1 MLFSSIPFLYT
12 FLPCVLILYFLVPG
26 WLKNTVLL
34 LSSLF
39 FYAWGEPRFVV
50 FMVIA
55 IVQGYVFGLL
65 AEKFRDRPKR
75 AKLCLWASAVV
86 SLGLLGY
93 CKYADFFISGRAV
106 PPAAPCG
113 PAHRHQLL
121 HLPNSELRH
130 RRIPGRC
137 DCPAESH

>member
-55 IVQGYVFGLL
+55 IVQGY
-65 AEKFRDRPKR
+65 
-75 AKLCLWASAVV
+75 AV
-86 SLGLLGY
+86 SY
-93 CKYADFFISGRAV
+93 T
-106 PPAAPCG
+106 
-113 PAHRHQLL
+113 
-121 HLPNSELRH
+121 HLTLPTT
-130 RRIPGRC
+130 
-137 DCPAESH
+137 